1 MLTIFI
7 ILNVC
12 GLGLLTYL
20 YIGSKNSYEKALQEL
35 ERENDELI
43 EIIGVIYA
51 RVYEDME
58 ELEQIDKGGS
68 FRSDDEVGF
77 AFNSIKAIFND
88 LTAFIEKNIN
98 NAGLQEDDG
107 SKEKKEER

>member
-1 MLTIFI
+1 MTTII
-7 ILNVC
+7 ILFNIVT
-12 GLGLLTYL
+12 LTVLAYL
-20 YIGSKNSYEKALQEL
+20 YIGSRNSYEQALEEL
-35 ERENDELI
+35 EKENDDLI
-43 EIIGVIYA
+43 GIIGVIYA

-58 ELEQIDKGGS
+58 ELKQIDRGGS

-77 AFNSIKAIFND
+77 AFNSIKAVFDD

-107 SKEKKEER
+107 SKEKTKER